1 MSESMNIGLIYNQIS
16 WEEKAIIEEAK
27 KQGIEIHPYDSRK
40 MLLKIQD
47 GEEFSE
53 IDLFL
58 QRCLSYTKGLYS
70 TTILESQ
77 GFRVI
82 NSAECQEICGNK
94 LKTSVALNRFG
105 ISTPTTYVTFSFES
119 ALKALEELGYPAI
132 LKPLIGSWGRLVAI
146 LKDEQSAKAILESR
160 EVLGSFL
167 HKVYYLQ
174 EFINS
179 GRDIRVFVVGESAV
193 AAMYRYLIPGDWRSN
208 ATIGAKADPCEITPE
223 MEDLAL
229 KAAAA
234 TKGEI
239 VGVDFFEKEDQ
250 LLVNE
255 VNHAPG
261 FRHIVLATG
270 VNIAEKIVEYL
281 KTCG

>member
-1 MSESMNIGLIYNQIS
+1 MNIGLIYNQIS
-16 WEEKAIIEEAK
+16 WEEKAIVEEAK
-27 KQGIEIHPYDSRK
+27 KQGIQIQPYDSRK
-40 MLLKIQD
+40 MHLKIQD
-47 GEEFSE
+47 GKEFSD

-58 QRCLSYTKGLYS
+58 QRSVSYTKGLYS
-70 TTILESQ
+70 TVVLESQ

-82 NSAECQEICGNK
+82 NSTECQETCGNK
-94 LKTSVALNRFG
+94 LKTSVALNRCG
-105 ISTPTTYVTFSFES
+105 IVTPKTYVAFSYES

-179 GRDIRVFVVGESAV
+179 GRDIRAFVIGESVV

-208 ATIGAKADPCEITPE
+208 ATIGAKADSCEVTSEI
-223 MEDLAL
+223 EDLAL
-229 KAAAA
+229 KAASA

-239 VGVDFFEKEDQ
+239 VGVDFFEREEQ

-261 FRHIVLATG
+261 FRHIVSATEI
-270 VNIAEKIVEYL
+270 NIAEKIVGYL
-281 KTCG
+281 LTCE

>member
-1 MSESMNIGLIYNQIS
+1 MNIGLIYNQIS
-16 WEEKAIIEEAK
+16 WEEKAIVEEAK
-27 KQGIEIHPYDSRK
+27 KRGIKIQPFDCRK
-40 MLLKIQD
+40 MHLRIQD
-47 GEEFSE
+47 GREFSN
-53 IDLFL
+53 IDFFL
-58 QRCLSYTKGLYS
+58 QRSLSYTKGLYS
-70 TTILESQ
+70 TAVLESQ

-94 LKTSVALNRFG
+94 LKTSVALNRSG
-105 ISTPTTYVTFSFES
+105 VLTPKTYVAFSYDS

-146 LKDEQSAKAILESR
+146 LKDEQSAKAIIESR
-160 EVLGSFL
+160 EILGSFL

-179 GRDIRVFVVGESAV
+179 GRDIRAFVIGESVV

-208 ATIGAKADPCEITPE
+208 ATIGAKADPCEVTPE
-223 MEDLAL
+223 IEESAL
-229 KAAAA
+229 TAAAA

-239 VGVDFFEKEDQ
+239 VGVDFFENDDQ

-261 FRHIVLATG
+261 FRHIVSATE

-281 KTCG
+281 QTIE

>member
-1 MSESMNIGLIYNQIS
+1 MNIGLIYNQIS
-16 WEEKAIIEEAK
+16 WEEKAITEEAN
-27 KQGIEIHPYDSRK
+27 KQGVKIKPFDIRK
-40 MLLKIQD
+40 VYLKIQN
-47 GEEFSE
+47 EQEFSDSD
-53 IDLFL
+53 IDIFL
-58 QRCLSYTKGLYS
+58 ERSLSYTKGLFS
-70 TTILESQ
+70 TIVLESQ

-82 NSAECQEICGNK
+82 NSTKCQEICGNK
-94 LKTSVALNRFG
+94 LKTSVALSRLG
-105 ISTPTTYVTFSFES
+105 IQQPKTYVAFSYES
-119 ALKALEELGYPAI
+119 ALKALEKIGYPAI

-146 LKDEQSAKAILESR
+146 LKDEQSARAILESR
-160 EVLGSFL
+160 EVLGSVF

-174 EFINS
+174 EFIDS
-179 GRDIRVFVVGESAV
+179 GRDIRAFVVGDSVV

-208 ATIGAKADPCEITPE
+208 ATIGGRAEACKITTEI
-223 MEDLAL
+223 EDLAL

-239 VGVDFFEKEDQ
+239 VGVDLFERDNQ

-270 VNIAEKIVEYL
+270 VNIAERIVKYL
-281 KTCG
+281 QTLK

>member
-1 MSESMNIGLIYNQIS
+1 MTNIGLIYNQIS
-16 WEEKAIIEEAK
+16 WEEKAIVEEAK
-27 KQGIEIHPYDSRK
+27 KQGIKIKPYDSRK
-40 MLLKIQD
+40 MHLKIQN
-47 GEEFSE
+47 GKEFSE

-58 QRCLSYTKGLYS
+58 QRSVSYTKGLYS
-70 TTILESQ
+70 SAVLESQ
-77 GFRVI
+77 GFRII
-82 NSAECQEICGNK
+82 NSTECQEICGNK
-94 LKTSVALNRFG
+94 LKTSVTLNKFG
-105 ISTPTTYVTFSFES
+105 ISTPKTCVAFSYES
-119 ALKALEELGYPAI
+119 ALEALEELGYPAI

-160 EVLGSFL
+160 EILGSFL

-179 GRDIRVFVVGESAV
+179 GKDIRAFVIGESVV

-208 ATIGAKADPCEITPE
+208 ATIGAKAEICEITPE

-229 KAAAA
+229 KSVSA

-239 VGVDFFEKEDQ
+239 VGVDFFEKEGQ

-261 FRHIVLATG
+261 FRHIVSATE
-270 VNIAEKIVEYL
+270 VNIPEKIVEYL
-281 KTCG
+281 QTCE

>member
-1 MSESMNIGLIYNQIS
+1 MNIGLIYNQIS
-16 WEEKAIIEEAK
+16 WEEKAIVEEAK
-27 KQGIEIHPYDSRK
+27 KRGIKIQPFDCRK
-40 MLLKIQD
+40 MHLRIQD
-47 GEEFSE
+47 GREFSN
-53 IDLFL
+53 IDFFL
-58 QRCLSYTKGLYS
+58 QRSLSYTKGLYS
-70 TTILESQ
+70 TAVLESQ

-82 NSAECQEICGNK
+82 NSAECQEICGDK
-94 LKTSVALNRFG
+94 LKTSVVLNRSG
-105 ISTPTTYVTFSFES
+105 VLTPKTYVAFSYDS

-146 LKDEQSAKAILESR
+146 LKDEQSAKAIIESR

-179 GRDIRVFVVGESAV
+179 GRDIRAFVIGESVV

-208 ATIGAKADPCEITPE
+208 ATIGAKADPCEVTPE
-223 MEDLAL
+223 IEELAL
-229 KAAAA
+229 TAAAA

-239 VGVDFFEKEDQ
+239 VGVDFFENDDQ

-261 FRHIVLATG
+261 FRHIVSATE

-281 KTCG
+281 QTIE

>member
-1 MSESMNIGLIYNQIS
+1 MPRLRNPTDLGNSGGSKIEAGGQRAKAWVNESMNIGLIYNQIS

-27 KQGIEIHPYDSRK
+27 KQGIEIRPYDSRK
-40 MLLKIQD
+40 MRLKIQD

-167 HKVYYLQ
+167 HK
-174 EFINS
+174 
-179 GRDIRVFVVGESAV
+179 
-193 AAMYRYLIPGDWRSN
+193 
-208 ATIGAKADPCEITPE
+208 
-223 MEDLAL
+223 
-229 KAAAA
+229 
-234 TKGEI
+234 
-239 VGVDFFEKEDQ
+239 
-250 LLVNE
+250 
-255 VNHAPG
+255 
-261 FRHIVLATG
+261 
-270 VNIAEKIVEYL
+270 
-281 KTCG
+281 